1 MVRQYRTDDH
11 HIVTPPDYATLIPSG
26 DNQYVVATFY
36 GDVKI
41 GEFRT
46 GFMKAQRVT
55 CESGVMHLTFE
66 PEEVRS
72 DYGPNHVTTEDTLW
86 IDANG
91 DLVFRRDMKV
101 EYHALLFHLPMG
113 TGHFFEEYR
122 FSRIELAM
130 RPAPL
135 R

>member
-1 MVRQYRTDDH
+1 MVDRYKTDDH
-11 HIVTPPDYATLIPSG
+11 HIVTPPDYATLKLSG
-26 DNQYVVATFY
+26 ENQYVVATFY

-41 GEFRT
+41 GEYRT
-46 GFMKAQRVT
+46 GVMKAQRVT
-55 CESGVMHLTFE
+55 CESGVMHLTFA

-72 DYGPNHVTTEDTLW
+72 DYGPNHVTTEDTLR

-91 DLVFRRDMKV
+91 DLLFRRNMNV
-101 EYHALLFHLPMG
+101 EYHAQLFHLPMG

-122 FSRIELAM
+122 FPRIELATQ
-130 RPAPL
+130 PAPL